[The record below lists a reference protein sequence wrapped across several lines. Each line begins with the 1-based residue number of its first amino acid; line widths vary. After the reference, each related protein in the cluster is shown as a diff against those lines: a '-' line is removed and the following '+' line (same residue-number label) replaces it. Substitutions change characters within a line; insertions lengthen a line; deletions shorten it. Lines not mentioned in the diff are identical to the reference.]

1 MTINEIAEMAGV
13 SRATVSRYLNDGYV
27 SKQKAE
33 RIRKVIAETGY
44 TPSVSA
50 KLLRSNHTNLIGV
63 IIPKISSDSI
73 SRMVNGISNVL
84 MAEGYQMLLAC
95 TNNNEADEVRY
106 LKTFSQNNVDGII
119 LFGTVLTQ
127 QHYETLKEISCPVIV
142 LTQKVK
148 GYSCIYS
155 DDFHAGCALG
165 RIIGKTAKNV
175 GMLLVTDKDI
185 AVGINRRDGLIQ
197 GLRECNVSVDSKNM
211 RITNFTMESG
221 YAMAKD
227 LFKESPDLDT
237 IICATDTIA
246 AGAIQY
252 LHEIGK
258 SIPKDVQVS
267 GFGDSTLASALTP
280 TLSTIHF
287 HYEEAGKEG
296 AELLLEQIRS
306 EDNPVLKEIQLAY
319 DTVIR
324 ESTR

>member
-127 QHYETLKEISCPVIV
+127 QHYETLKGISCPVIV
-142 LTQKVK
+142 LTQ
-148 GYSCIYS
+148 
-155 DDFHAGCALG
+155 
-165 RIIGKTAKNV
+165 
-175 GMLLVTDKDI
+175 
-185 AVGINRRDGLIQ
+185 
-197 GLRECNVSVDSKNM
+197 
-211 RITNFTMESG
+211 
-221 YAMAKD
+221 
-227 LFKESPDLDT
+227 
-237 IICATDTIA
+237 
-246 AGAIQY
+246 
-252 LHEIGK
+252 
-258 SIPKDVQVS
+258 
-267 GFGDSTLASALTP
+267 
-280 TLSTIHF
+280 
-287 HYEEAGKEG
+287 
-296 AELLLEQIRS
+296 
-306 EDNPVLKEIQLAY
+306 
-319 DTVIR
+319 
-324 ESTR
+324 